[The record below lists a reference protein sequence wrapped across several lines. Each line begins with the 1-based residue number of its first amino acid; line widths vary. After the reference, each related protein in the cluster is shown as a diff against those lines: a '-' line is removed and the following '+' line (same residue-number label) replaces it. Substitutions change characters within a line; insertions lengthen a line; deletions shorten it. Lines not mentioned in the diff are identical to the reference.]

1 MIKAILFDFNGTMF
15 FDSKKHHEAWSAFS
29 MKYCG
34 KPLTQ
39 QDMSMLHGK
48 NNFKIIQTLRPDFE
62 DEDYINELSKE
73 KEAMYRQSCLD
84 DPDFTKLA
92 SGLEDF
98 MQRCLDQ
105 GIKMTICSASIYE
118 NIQFFIEIFD
128 LKRFFDCDKI
138 IYDDGFHEDKVSMF
152 LDGAKELNVDISECV
167 VFEDSFSGLRF
178 AHEAGAGKII
188 CICEE
193 DKKSEYND
201 IPYIDDIIHTYENL
215 STDILQ
221 K

>member
-15 FDSKKHHEAWSAFS
+15 FDGKKHHEAWSAFS
-29 MKYCG
+29 MKYCN
-34 KPLTQ
+34 KPLTEK
-39 QDMSMLHGK
+39 DMSMLHGN
-48 NNFKIIQTLRPDFE
+48 NNFKIIQTLLPDLK

-84 DPDFTKLA
+84 EPSFTKLVD
-92 SGLEDF
+92 GLETF
-98 MQRCLDQ
+98 LQKCLDQ

-152 LDGAKELNVDISECV
+152 LDGAKQLGVSIEECCV
-167 VFEDSFSGLRF
+167 IEDSFSGLRF
-178 AHEAGAGKII
+178 ANEAKAGKII
-188 CICEE
+188 CIC
-193 DKKSEYND
+193 DPKNQSEFETISYVD
-201 IPYIDDIIHTYENL
+201 EIIHHYDGLDVDII
-215 STDILQ
+215 Q
-221 K
+221 